1 MNNSQAK
8 EAATYFKSKK
18 GFNSLFVLF
27 SKKYQSL
34 GRIGGSVLIKNA
46 ALEEKNDIG
55 RFLGE
60 DFSREQDLKVSMLKF
75 EKALEDTK
83 FNGASLLNVLEFYN
97 GEKLVS
103 NKEEAENKEKEQKEF
118 LQFFHDRNKNKIQL
132 IWINAISEKRKGTQQ
147 IYTLYNQDKHKLK
160 NAFKHV
166 FNALGKLPLTDY
178 QRLPIFAS
186 AITSDPHYFDI
197 GDYGGKLLISALQ
210 IILNETENKEIVP
223 SPNAEQVTEIL
234 DCFGI
239 MRDDVNNYVN
249 VYGVKG
255 YDAYKNPDI
264 LLEMAY
270 NQNRVLNIPLREMH
284 ALDKIEAVND
294 TIFVVENSGLFSSLV
309 DMLIEQNVKATIV
322 CSNGQMRLATVML
335 FRKSK
340 ARIFYSGDY
349 DPEGIVIAKGLKNK
363 FGDRVQYWRY
373 GPEDYLCSLSNIE
386 MDKTRMAKLDNIV
399 DTELSAI
406 IHELKKHKRSG
417 YQEEQ
422 IHNLFQDIRNN
433 IDYTYIKMLN

>member
-1 MNNSQAK
+1 MNNLQAK
-8 EAATYFKSKK
+8 EAAAYFKSKK
-18 GFNSLFVLF
+18 GFNSLFALF
-27 SKKYQSL
+27 LKKYQSL
-34 GRIGGSVLIKNA
+34 GRIGGSVVIKNA
-46 ALEEKNDIG
+46 TSEEKNDIG
-55 RFLGE
+55 GFLGE
-60 DFSREQDLKVSMLKF
+60 DFSREQELKISMLKF
-75 EKALEDTK
+75 EKILDDTR
-83 FNGASLLNVLEFYN
+83 FSGASLFEVLEFYN
-97 GEKLVS
+97 GKKLVS
-103 NKEEAENKEKEQKEF
+103 NKEEAENKEKEQKKF
-118 LQFFHDRNKNKIQL
+118 LHSFYDRNKNSMQM
-132 IWINAISEKRKGTQQ
+132 IWMNAILEKRKGTQH
-147 IYTLYNQDKHKLK
+147 IYTLYNQDKHKLQ
-160 NAFKHV
+160 NAFEHV
-166 FNALGKLPLTDY
+166 FHALERLPLVDY

-210 IILNETENKEIVP
+210 VILEETENKETIS

-239 MRDDVNNYVN
+239 MRDDVNNYVS

-264 LLEMAY
+264 LLEMAC

-284 ALDKIEAVND
+284 ALDKIEAIND
-294 TIFVVENSGLFSSLV
+294 MIFVVENSGLFSSLV
-309 DMLIEQNVKATIV
+309 DMLIEQNVKATVV
-322 CSNGQMRLATVML
+322 CSNGQMRLATLML

-386 MDKTRMAKLDNIV
+386 MDNTRLAKLDNIV
-399 DTELSAI
+399 DTALAGI

-422 IHNLFQDIRNN
+422 IHNLIYDIVHSK
-433 IDYTYIKMLN
+433 TYHINKY